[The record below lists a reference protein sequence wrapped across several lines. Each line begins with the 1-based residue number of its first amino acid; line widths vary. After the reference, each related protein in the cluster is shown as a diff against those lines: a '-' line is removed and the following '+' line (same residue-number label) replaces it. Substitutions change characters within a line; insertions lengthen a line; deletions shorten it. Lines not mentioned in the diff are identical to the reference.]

1 MSEKKWDYFPH
12 IWSTEAKYLSWIRGQ
27 IRQIWKGSPQRS
39 EFIKSRKQRLPA
51 YDENGETLKY
61 KNGKEKLFVAY
72 VCECCGTVC
81 YDKDGSKNVKTYA
94 VDHKQGNHSLRSF
107 DEAPGFFDSI
117 LRVRLEDLQILCKD
131 CHDIKTYAEKYDVSL
146 LEAGFI
152 KTAIALEKSKED
164 KQFFIDRNLSIPSN
178 IVKRRE
184 GIINILRNEYEKNE
198 T

>member
-1 MSEKKWDYFPH
+1 MSNNNWDYFTH
-12 IWSTEAKYLSWIRGQ
+12 IWSTESKYLSWVRGQ
-27 IRQIWKGSPQRS
+27 IRQIWKNSPQRS

-81 YDKDGSKNVKTYA
+81 YDKDGTKNSKTYA
-94 VDHKQGNHSLRSF
+94 VDHKQGNHSLISF
-107 DEAPGFFDSI
+107 DDAPGFFDSI

-131 CHDIKTYAEKYDVSL
+131 CHDIKTYAEKYDISL

-164 KQFFIDRNLSIPSN
+164 KQFFIDRNLTVPSN
-178 IVKRRE
+178 AVKRRE
-184 GIINILRNEYEKNE
+184 GLVNILRNEYEKE
-198 T
+198 

>member
-1 MSEKKWDYFPH
+1 MPDNNWDYFTH

-27 IRQIWKGSPQRS
+27 IRQIWKNSPQRS

-61 KNGKEKLFVAY
+61 KNGKEKLFVAFI
-72 VCECCGTVC
+72 CECCGTVC
-81 YDKDGSKNVKTYA
+81 YDKDGVKSNKTYA

-107 DEAPGFFDSI
+107 DQAPGFFDSI

-131 CHDIKTYAEKYDVSL
+131 CHDIKTYAEKQNISIT
-146 LEAGFI
+146 EAGYA

-164 KQFFIDRNLSIPSN
+164 KQFFIDRNLTVPSN
-178 IVKRRE
+178 SVKRRE
-184 GIINILRNEYEKNE
+184 GIINILRNEYEKE
-198 T
+198 